1 MGDIMKYA
9 ALTGISSSIINELKK
24 GKPRTLELQSA
35 HNIIS
40 LMDVNPGDSIF
51 ITSVDLD
58 DLTIGDSGIM
68 VNVESITITMK
79 RIMEY
84 VHPFHYEERE
94 RMSAR
99 IKLKYQGTTIA
110 KNVEGIEWSRPT
122 YVDIIMPSCYHA
134 G

>member
-1 MGDIMKYA
+1 MGDIMKCA

-40 LMDVNPGDSIF
+40 LVDVNPGDCIF

-58 DLTIGDSGIM
+58 DLTIGDRGIM

-84 VHPFHYEERE
+84 VHPFLYEERE

-122 YVDIIMPSCYHA
+122 HVDIIKSSCYHA